1 MRKMCDSMMAVR
13 LNKSG
18 SIKRGSIV
26 GVHDKSTQH
35 AQQAQLWLDDHDRR
49 TMPIG
54 HVKNA

>member
-1 MRKMCDSMMAVR
+1 MCDSMMAVR